1 MDEEFHKDPQPTVYD
16 VRVAVD
22 DPLKEKMATFL
33 NNAGFAGMLKE
44 VAGLDEQ
51 LGTIVQAI
59 HKSKAKHTFLK
70 SLSEDPSTFVQNW
83 LSSQKRDLD
92 VVMGEAMRSGGED
105 VSGDEWRRGGPESV
119 WSTVNAKESVSMML
133 AKQPQ
138 HVQR

>member
-70 SLSEDPSTFVQNW
+70 SLSEDPSTFVQNR

-92 VVMGEAMRSGGED
+92 IIMGEAIRAGD
-105 VSGDEWRRGGPESV
+105 NATGDEWRKGGKDSVWNTINARESV
-119 WSTVNAKESVSMML
+119 NVML
-133 AKQPQ
+133 SKHPKA
-138 HVQR
+138 